1 MEAMVNAIEKND
13 KVKYAIVCTTFP
25 QRYGHMK
32 DVPKVEIVGKS
43 RIHRFYTPEHNNSFI
58 LQFFS
63 YLIFGVSTVFFTLR
77 NKNKFDVVFATSS
90 RLGTGVLGYIVSK
103 ILKKKLALDIRD
115 IFSDSLESL
124 DFCKTILGKFF
135 VKLVKKI
142 ETIICERSLWINFVS
157 PGFLRYA
164 HMSPAGKHICLFS
177 NGIDDIFLQNKFEN
191 PGAFNNPM
199 VITYAG
205 NIGYGQGLEKTVIPI
220 AEYFKEEVVFKLVG
234 DGSSVKLIKKLI
246 KKKSIKNIQIFKP
259 VKRNKLLEIYN
270 KSDVLFLQ
278 LNKVKAFEHVLPS
291 KIFDYGSFHKPILA
305 GVSGTAKN
313 FLQKNFKNIYI
324 YPPDNFVQAIQNIK
338 KIKEDEKI
346 EIDNSSF
353 IDNYARKNIMK
364 KMVESIYIKLSH
376 E

>member
-1 MEAMVNAIEKND
+1 MEAMVNAIEKNN
-13 KVKYAIVCTTFP
+13 KIKHAIVCTTFP

-32 DVPKVEIVGKS
+32 DVPKVEIIGNS
-43 RIHRFYTPEHNNSFI
+43 RIYRFYTPEHHNSFI

-124 DFCKTILGKFF
+124 DFCKTVLGKFF

-164 HMSPAGKHICLFS
+164 HMSPAGKPICLFS

-191 PGAFNNPM
+191 HSAFNNPM

-205 NIGYGQGLEKTVIPI
+205 NIGYGQGLEKTIIPI

-246 KKKSIKNIQIFKP
+246 KKK
-259 VKRNKLLEIYN
+259 Y
-270 KSDVLFLQ
+270 
-278 LNKVKAFEHVLPS
+278 
-291 KIFDYGSFHKPILA
+291 
-305 GVSGTAKN
+305 
-313 FLQKNFKNIYI
+313 
-324 YPPDNFVQAIQNIK
+324 
-338 KIKEDEKI
+338 
-346 EIDNSSF
+346 
-353 IDNYARKNIMK
+353 
-364 KMVESIYIKLSH
+364 
-376 E
+376 